1 MSTND
6 ITKCSACGT
15 SPVNHKFLFISSL
28 IEETVGNFTDKF
40 FNFSETKTWHKISIS
55 IEKIL
60 FIFFTIF
67 HIVTFSDDIEK
78 TLTGRSKLIW
88 EEARR
93 RGIPMQ
99 QIKIFGKYVDFY
111 KAKINGKYYYFHS
124 LPIPPWLIQNGYK
137 WLDDKL
143 ILFKKLSKEN
153 IPVPKTVEVFSLKK
167 ALQDFQNFKKP
178 VIIKPKNGS
187 RGRHTTTNINNEQEL
202 KQAIKIAQEIT
213 LWMVMQEHLFGSVY
227 RATVIDNKLV
237 GFFKADPAYVVGDEI
252 KNIEELIKEKNTKRN
267 EEVSD
272 ILINDDLIN
281 FIKKQGYDLK
291 SILKENLK
299 INLSAKTGRMYGG
312 YTKEMLPEVHPKIH
326 QIFEKAA
333 KIVEAPVA
341 GFDLIME
348 DPTKDP
354 DTQHWG
360 IIECNSLPFI
370 DLHYMSLEGTQIN
383 LAKNVWD
390 LWSKKI

>member
-1 MSTND
+1 
-6 ITKCSACGT
+6 
-15 SPVNHKFLFISSL
+15 
-28 IEETVGNFTDKF
+28 
-40 FNFSETKTWHKISIS
+40 
-55 IEKIL
+55 
-60 FIFFTIF
+60 
-67 HIVTFSDDIEK
+67 
-78 TLTGRSKLIW
+78 
-88 EEARR
+88 
-93 RGIPMQ
+93 
-99 QIKIFGKYVDFY
+99 
-111 KAKINGKYYYFHS
+111 
-124 LPIPPWLIQNGYK
+124 
-137 WLDDKL
+137 
-143 ILFKKLSKEN
+143 
-153 IPVPKTVEVFSLKK
+153 
-167 ALQDFQNFKKP
+167 
-178 VIIKPKNGS
+178 
-187 RGRHTTTNINNEQEL
+187 
-202 KQAIKIAQEIT
+202 
-213 LWMVMQEHLFGSVY
+213 MQEHLFGSVY